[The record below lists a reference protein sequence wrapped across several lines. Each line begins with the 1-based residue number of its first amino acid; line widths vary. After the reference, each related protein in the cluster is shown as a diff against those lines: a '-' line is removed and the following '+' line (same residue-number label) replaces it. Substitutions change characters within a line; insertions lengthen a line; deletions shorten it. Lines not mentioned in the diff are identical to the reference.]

1 MTPTN
6 TTKNQTVGNNTQNGK
21 SVLESVL
28 NPSLTLTFDLT
39 NMLYMGVTIF
49 VAITL
54 SGLVVE
60 GIKKLIR

>member
-1 MTPTN
+1 MTSN
-6 TTKNQTVGNNTQNGK
+6 SNKSSQTVSNNGTGK

-28 NPSLTLTFDLT
+28 NPSVTLTFEPSNIIYIGLT
-39 NMLYMGVTIF
+39 VF

-60 GIKKLIR
+60 GIKKLMR

>member
-1 MTPTN
+1 MTRTN
-6 TTKNQTVGNNTQNGK
+6 TTKNQTVGNNGK
-21 SVLESVL
+21 TVLETVL

-39 NMLYMGVTIF
+39 NMIYIGITIF

-60 GIKKLIR
+60 GIKKLMR

>member
-1 MTPTN
+1 MNPTN
-6 TTKNQTVGNNTQNGK
+6 TSKTQNVGNTGTGK
-21 SVLESVL
+21 TVLESVL

-60 GIKKLIR
+60 GIKKLMR

>member
-1 MTPTN
+1 MSSQKNTN
-6 TTKNQTVGNNTQNGK
+6 TVGNTGGK

-28 NPSLTLTFDLT
+28 NPSLTLTFDMS
-39 NMLYMGVTIF
+39 NMIYIGITIF

-60 GIKKLIR
+60 GIKKLMR